1 MDRDKLEKLLAKRAE
16 EWAADIT
23 GQTMENLEQG
33 YDEEE
38 QKQLLAE
45 AISDFMA
52 DTKETIRSSQREN
65 SPSPRSI
72 SLKLSLKSY
81 NKEDLR
87 WYARTLRL
95 RRYSSLSKDELA
107 EKIAN
112 ELLLPSV
119 MKKRLGILSDEQMR
133 LFEAA
138 LKPDFFPEDA
148 RMDDADFLQ
157 ELDYAYFSRRD
168 TLVVPCDVA
177 ERYTQISTPQFH
189 EKRKQKAWLLA
200 CLKTIPVFY
209 CVAPVSV
216 LHRMYRKKAGCRIAR
231 KELLEL
237 LAEIPDDLNPC
248 SMQGDELIAVNAL
261 QNGIYRKIQEN
272 QQDKDFYIPTYEE
285 VMDLAHN
292 GYLSQEPAFMKLK
305 QFFMKEMEMCE
316 DDAGDMAGE
325 IWKRVNLGD
334 DMHGI
339 MDWLNEMNFVFP
351 CERSMESFVS
361 LYQDAHNNTRMLS
374 NRGYKPI
381 ELWQKEGP
389 KMAGKMPTVVPGSS
403 QAARILQEN
412 QEILRQMGVIVDYEA
427 NADEISELHFPN
439 GMNGQAKNVVK
450 KVYPNDPC
458 PCGSGKKYKKCCGRK

>member
-1 MDRDKLEKLLAKRAE
+1 
-16 EWAADIT
+16 
-23 GQTMENLEQG
+23 
-33 YDEEE
+33 
-38 QKQLLAE
+38 
-45 AISDFMA
+45 
-52 DTKETIRSSQREN
+52 
-65 SPSPRSI
+65 
-72 SLKLSLKSY
+72 
-81 NKEDLR
+81 
-87 WYARTLRL
+87 
-95 RRYSSLSKDELA
+95 
-107 EKIAN
+107 
-112 ELLLPSV
+112 
-119 MKKRLGILSDEQMR
+119 
-133 LFEAA
+133 
-138 LKPDFFPEDA
+138 
-148 RMDDADFLQ
+148 
-157 ELDYAYFSRRD
+157 
-168 TLVVPCDVA
+168 
-177 ERYTQISTPQFH
+177 
-189 EKRKQKAWLLA
+189 
-200 CLKTIPVFY
+200 
-209 CVAPVSV
+209 
-216 LHRMYRKKAGCRIAR
+216 
-231 KELLEL
+231 
-237 LAEIPDDLNPC
+237 
-248 SMQGDELIAVNAL
+248 
-261 QNGIYRKIQEN
+261 
-272 QQDKDFYIPTYEE
+272 
-285 VMDLAHN
+285 
-292 GYLSQEPAFMKLK
+292 MKLK